1 MNRYNTKTQLGSY
14 TITTQLVKQLTE
26 FLSYSLPKMLSTD
39 FYALPVE
46 ESTSVTIF
54 YSDHAV
60 KYPTL
65 RDYHNDP
72 FTGDIEGLEMD
83 LAWLI
88 KFDDATKA
96 IVLNLAF
103 NKEKDHNFLHMAL
116 QDDNADRALPAIE
129 THLLTLLEKHKNNH
143 RLIYRSEWFPPI
155 LFLIGGLLGSLT
167 FLIHTQPWRSL
178 FAIGFGV
185 CIYLFAYRHVK
196 GYSDFESRRQR
207 QWNRIFQWFTAGVA
221 GSILAIILFF

>member
-1 MNRYNTKTQLGSY
+1 MNRYNTKTQLDSY
-14 TITTQLVKQLTE
+14 TISNQLVRQLTE

-39 FYALPVE
+39 FLTFPVE

-54 YSDHAV
+54 YADRAI

-72 FTGDIEGLEMD
+72 FAGDIEGLEMD
-83 LAWLI
+83 LAYLV

-116 QDDNADRALPAIE
+116 QDDSAERALKTIE
-129 THLLTLLEKHKNNH
+129 EKLLSLLEQHKNNH
-143 RLIYRSEWFPPI
+143 RLIYQSEWFPPI

-178 FAIGFGV
+178 SAIGFGLS
-185 CIYLFAYRHVK
+185 IYLFAYRYFK
-196 GYSDFESRRQR
+196 GYSTFESRRQR
-207 QWNRIFQWFTAGVA
+207 QWNRVFQWFTAGVA
-221 GSILAIILFF
+221 GSILVIILFF